1 MGRLVAQAAPR
12 VHYVL
17 TGGETARAVLAA
29 RKIGDFRLLGEVE
42 PGVPFGMARDG
53 TLICTK
59 AGAFGNPGTL
69 ACCVARLKLE
79 MKRR

>member
-1 MGRLVAQAAPR
+1 VAQAAPR
-12 VHYVL
+12 AHYVL

-29 RKIGDFRLLGEVE
+29 RKIRSLRLLGEVE

-59 AGAFGNPGTL
+59 AGAFGGPATL
-69 ACCVARLKLE
+69 ARCVARLKQE
-79 MKRR
+79 MKRA